1 MSTPQGLF
9 NRLNAQ
15 QRAMS
20 DESDSE
26 EETFNVVDEDI
37 STITGTLKS
46 DATNGSSL
54 EELRKLSLEDLIK
67 QYAVEQYFAQK
78 LLNTKE
84 VIKEKIIAKY
94 STLAKLHQNEET
106 IRSLMMIGL
115 RPSWPEESVEYERLK
130 EHRKGWSK
138 EETALKE
145 NLKKIRNNLV
155 LQAKRFFALL
165 VEDVFGKQP
174 VAVVEKTPPAKV
186 VGGIVNYYDGLG
198 QIAKS
203 VNPNFDAHKIKIPF
217 RMVISAPAG
226 SGNMLVF
233 VCSIKVCLW
242 CIISC
247 CCRQNQFCAKP
258 Y

>member
-1 MSTPQGLF
+1 MSDI
-9 NRLNAQ
+9 
-15 QRAMS
+15 S
-20 DESDSE
+20 DESD
-26 EETFNVVDEDI
+26 VDEDT

-84 VIKEKIIAKY
+84 VIKEKMIAKY
-94 STLAKLHQNEET
+94 STLVKLHQNEET

-115 RPSWPEESVEYERLK
+115 RPSWTEESVEYERLK

-165 VEDVFGKQP
+165 VEDVFGKQH
-174 VAVVEKTPPAKV
+174 VAVEKTTPKKAAASCIVENLPSTQQTPPTAR
-186 VGGIVNYYDGLG
+186 IVNYYEKLD
-198 QIAKS
+198 ASK
-203 VNPNFDAHKIKIPF
+203 VEKPFNPNYDVHQIGIPA
-217 RMVISAPAG
+217 RMVITAPSG
-226 SGNMLVF
+226 SGILKL
-233 VCSIKVCLW
+233 ILCL
-242 CIISC
+242 
-247 CCRQNQFCAKP
+247 
-258 Y
+258 